1 MLEEKIKK
9 EFAAKPSKARS
20 SAKSEPK
27 NLKSS
32 PSSRT
37 LRVHYGVNFSLPL
50 LGEAGPAQIP
60 SGLCGVNS
68 RGLRGIFTPH
78 FERSEIVA
86 GPPAEPVN
94 EIGSDIFKYIPPV
107 GKSSCWL
114 ARYAGSPPDFERKIE
129 FFVFVPQSG
138 TPEAGFSKLKL

>member
-1 MLEEKIKK
+1 MPTSGQNKVRADIFSGSLAVCL
-9 EFAAKPSKARS
+9 FA
-20 SAKSEPK
+20 SA
-27 NLKSS
+27 
-32 PSSRT
+32 SR
-37 LRVHYGVNFSLPL
+37 
-50 LGEAGPAQIP
+50 
-60 SGLCGVNS
+60 
-68 RGLRGIFTPH
+68 RGGRKGGSVFAL
-78 FERSEIVA
+78 
-86 GPPAEPVN
+86 PPAEPVN